1 MRHMTALS
9 HQAGGA
15 PANGEVGW
23 ARRSGEANGPMSK
36 IDAHLSRVYVDCG
49 GKRQLLTPPPT
60 VDSTYSF
67 ENQHDVVIM
76 CDVIT

>member
-1 MRHMTALS
+1 METGSRDQVDITSQAFTSTMRHMTALS

-36 IDAHLSRVYVDCG
+36 IDAHLSRVYVDYG
-49 GKRQLLTPPPT
+49 GR
-60 VDSTYSF
+60 DSY
-67 ENQHDVVIM
+67 
-76 CDVIT
+76 